1 MPLYEFECDCGE
13 RAEILL
19 PIKDYD
25 QPQICTKCE
34 KVMLRKMSASSSVRK
49 QSNNEMVLD
58 SLNSQGSVGPD
69 ANNYKPWIQEKVFAG
84 LKEPPKTIR

>member
-19 PIKDYD
+19 PLQEYD
-25 QPQICTKCE
+25 RPQICKCG
-34 KVMLRKMSASSSVRK
+34 KVMLRKMSASSSVVK
-49 QSNNEMVLD
+49 QTANEMALD

-84 LKEPPKTIR
+84 TQEPPKSIW